1 MTLGSGGAAGAGA
14 ESVARARTG
23 VMSRSVSRIWTVA
36 GIGAMSG
43 ILSGTMS
50 LIAGAHALMV
60 SSGTVSGIVVAV
72 VPSGTVSG
80 IAVAVVSAGTLTLI
94 PGTLTLIPGASRA
107 FGTVR
112 RRAVVAVIVI
122 SAASFD
128 YGACQSHAQNEDG
141 YCFEEPLHDNSILS
155 C

>member
-1 MTLGSGGAAGAGA
+1 
-14 ESVARARTG
+14 
-23 VMSRSVSRIWTVA
+23 
-36 GIGAMSG
+36 
-43 ILSGTMS
+43 
-50 LIAGAHALMV
+50 MV
-60 SSGTVSGIVVAV
+60 SAGTV
-72 VPSGTVSG
+72 PG